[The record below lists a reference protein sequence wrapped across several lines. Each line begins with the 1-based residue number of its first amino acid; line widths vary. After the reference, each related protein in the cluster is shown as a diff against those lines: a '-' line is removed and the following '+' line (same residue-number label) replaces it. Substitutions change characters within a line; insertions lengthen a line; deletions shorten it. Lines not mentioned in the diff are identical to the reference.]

1 MSTIVINPN
10 VPLVAV
16 QGVTAD
22 VVLQPGTVISAEV
35 QQILGGDL
43 VQISIGGQSIVVGSQ
58 IPLQVG
64 QTLQLSVTQAL
75 DGSIELALVNSGSGA
90 AGPTIAALASAG
102 LTADLVALTA
112 GAVANLAV
120 PTGAAVFV
128 APNQL
133 TPPEALAVTVAAQAA
148 ATQQTGLAPLFA
160 DLGVASGVNGL
171 PAQVQQAMAQV
182 LAQRTSLDPSLTG
195 ADIKQAFQ
203 SSGLF
208 LEASLA
214 SGSVAPSAGPD
225 LKAALIVLRQVLT
238 ISLGEGAPT
247 LGNTVPTARVTAA
260 TTAQSGPVV
269 PSEDTQAAAV
279 PVSSLPVTI
288 MAEPDPSAV
297 VSPALVP
304 LLAPETAAPEVL
316 LQGAASPLPQGVS
329 EFGAVNVVISSPATD
344 AATVARAAVSNAALN
359 LLQEAV
365 QAGPLSLLNSKNFGF
380 DEDLTPSSL
389 PAVIG
394 TRPANV
400 DDGVFARTNLPPP
413 PVGGA
418 LPAAQPVLPATLLSN
433 SSPETAM
440 QHLLADTDGSLARQ
454 TLLQV
459 ASLPA
464 QVDTTPGRL
473 DPTAPRWNFEIPFMT
488 SQGTAMAQFEISRD
502 GNRSEVEPAKRI
514 WRARFA
520 LDVEPAGPV
529 HALISLSGERTS
541 IRMWAERPATAA
553 QLRAGIP
560 ELSQALS
567 RAELRP
573 GDIVIGAG
581 APVQAAS
588 ARAGHFLDRAL

>member
-1 MSTIVINPN
+1 MSTIAINPI

-16 QGVTAD
+16 PGVTAD

-75 DGSIELALVNSGSGA
+75 DGSIELALVNPGSGA
-90 AGPTIAALASAG
+90 AGQTIAALASAG

-112 GAVANLAV
+112 GAVANLAA
-120 PTGAAVFV
+120 PTGAAAVV

-133 TPPEALAVTVAAQAA
+133 TPPEALAVTVAAQVA

-160 DLGVASGVNGL
+160 DLGVAAGVNGL

-214 SGSVAPSAGPD
+214 SGSAAPSAAPD

-238 ISLGEGAPT
+238 TSLGDGAPT
-247 LGNTVPTARVTAA
+247 LGNTVPTATA
-260 TTAQSGPVV
+260 TTATMAQPGPVV
-269 PSEDTQAAAV
+269 PSEDGQAAAV
-279 PVSSLPVTI
+279 LVSSLPVTI
-288 MAEPDPSAV
+288 MAEPDPSTV
-297 VSPALVP
+297 VSPALVQ

-316 LQGAASPLPQGVS
+316 LQGSASPLPQGVS
-329 EFGAVNVVISSPATD
+329 DFGAANVVISSPATD

-365 QAGPLSLLNSKNFGF
+365 QAGPLNSLNSKAFGF

-400 DDGVFARTNLPPP
+400 DDGPFARTNLPPP

-473 DPTAPRWNFEIPFMT
+473 DPTAPRWNFEIPFLT
-488 SQGTAMAQFEISRD
+488 SQGTAIAQFEISRD

-588 ARAGHFLDRAL
+588 ARAGHFLDRAS

>member
-1 MSTIVINPN
+1 M
-10 VPLVAV
+10 AV
-16 QGVTAD
+16 
-22 VVLQPGTVISAEV
+22 
-35 QQILGGDL
+35 
-43 VQISIGGQSIVVGSQ
+43 
-58 IPLQVG
+58 
-64 QTLQLSVTQAL
+64 
-75 DGSIELALVNSGSGA
+75 
-90 AGPTIAALASAG
+90 LASAG

-112 GAVANLAV
+112 GAVANPAA
-120 PTGAAVFV
+120 PTGAAAVV

-160 DLGVASGVNGL
+160 DLGVAAGVSGL
-171 PAQVQQAMAQV
+171 PAQVRQAMAQV

-214 SGSVAPSAGPD
+214 SGSAAPSAAPD

-238 ISLGEGAPT
+238 TSLGEGAPT
-247 LGNTVPTARVTAA
+247 LGNTPPTATATAA
-260 TTAQSGPVV
+260 TTAQPGPVV
-269 PSEDTQAAAV
+269 PSEDAQAAAV
-279 PVSSLPVTI
+279 AVSSLPVTI
-288 MAEPDPSAV
+288 MAEPDPSTIAI

-304 LLAPETAAPEVL
+304 LLAPETAAPEAL

-329 EFGAVNVVISSPATD
+329 DFGAANVVISSPATD
-344 AATVARAAVSNAALN
+344 AATVARAAVSNAALT

-365 QAGPLSLLNSKNFGF
+365 QAGPLNSLNSKAFGF

-400 DDGVFARTNLPPP
+400 DDGPFARTNLPPP

-418 LPAAQPVLPATLLSN
+418 LPAAQPVLPPTLLSN

-473 DPTAPRWNFEIPFMT
+473 DPTAPRWNFEIPFLT
-488 SQGTAMAQFEISRD
+488 SQGTAIAQFEISRD

-588 ARAGHFLDRAL
+588 ARAGHFLDRAS